1 MILMNFFR
9 CTADYQRQGVSA
21 EDIWDVEGQSPL
33 GGVKDALER
42 RGLLTL
48 LADEFPLRLAPRLRA
63 QGQGE
68 TRMRLPIPIPKRA
81 WLLIPVCCVVFM
93 GWVDHVRLHH
103 VKFVSNV
110 AKDEARVDARSPTGY
125 ADGKRWLIVPEHN
138 NPTYQWIEETQLMAA
153 KGDWRVRSVDYENA
167 PYGREVHSA
176 SPYRWWL
183 VLLAWLD
190 RCISGRPFGLS
201 LEHSA
206 LFADPLLQLFLLIAS
221 AIFVARRFGAFAAA
235 LMCVGLAVLFPFG
248 AALLPGIANDFG
260 LAQICALWSVL
271 LVVAGA
277 VAQRRMRALFIAG
290 GCAGGAGLWLS
301 AAGQTPVI
309 VGIAI
314 GAVIAALVAGRATGA
329 PTPGPDVPPWRAWA
343 VGGALSSF
351 AAYLVEYFPSHMEPQ
366 FRVNYPLY
374 SLAWLGLGEILWR
387 FASWVRHRGPLGGVR
402 GVSIWVLS
410 AAAVAS
416 LPVALIKSGNGE
428 FLAGDL
434 LSTRLTNLPDGTV
447 ASSVSEWITRD
458 GASGALAATLLP
470 LLLLGPAAWLLARTR
485 TGRDH
490 RTSIAIALG
499 PLIAVGA
506 LAVHE
511 IRLWNTFDCAAL
523 VLLVATAAAA
533 AAQPGA
539 LRWVVAA
546 SLAPAMLAG
555 LIQILPTV
563 DPTNPNDF
571 KFTTAEIE
579 GLYERAV
586 AQWIADRAGPGGATV
601 LVPPFRTSS
610 FCFYGGV
617 RGLGT
622 QNWENRDGLSATFR
636 IVNSTRPDETLAL
649 INQRGVTHIV
659 VPSWDTDLD
668 DFARMGLKQP
678 MDSFIYALH
687 QTDGG
692 IFPWL
697 RALPYSIPEIPGFKE
712 PSVLVLEV
720 TDETDPATL
729 RSRLVEYL
737 IEMHRIDQAAFASRA
752 LLRYPADLGALVA
765 LAQVAKARGNEE
777 DFARAFSS
785 IESNLASGSDRAL
798 AWDRRVSLA
807 VVLALGG
814 RTDLSEAQVK
824 RCVAHMDDAHI
835 RLLTTGSLYHLLV
848 LCKHYGVDIPDP
860 NLRALALKLLPEELR
875 ERL

>member
-9 CTADYQRQGVSA
+9 FTADCQRQGISA
-21 EDIWDVEGQSPL
+21 GNISDVEGRSPL
-33 GGVKDALER
+33 GGVKDALEML
-42 RGLLTL
+42 GLLTL
-48 LADEFPLRLAPRLRA
+48 LADKFPLRLAPPLPALGRS
-63 QGQGE
+63 E
-68 TRMRLPIPIPKRA
+68 TRMRLPLSIPKRA
-81 WLLIPVCCVVFM
+81 WLLIPICCVVFM

-110 AKDEARVDARSPTGY
+110 AKDEARVNAASPTGY

-167 PYGREVHSA
+167 PFGREVHSA

-183 VLLAWLD
+183 VFLAWLD
-190 RCISGRPFGLS
+190 RGISGRPFGLS

-206 LFADPLLQLFLLIAS
+206 LFADPLLQLFLLISS
-221 AIFVARRFGAFAAA
+221 AIFVARRFGAFPAA
-235 LMCVGLAVLFPFG
+235 LLSLGLATVFPFG

-260 LAQICALWSVL
+260 LAQICALWSIL
-271 LVVAGA
+271 FVVAGA
-277 VAQRRMRALFIAG
+277 VSRRSMRALFIAG

-301 AAGQTPVI
+301 AAGETPVI
-309 VGIAI
+309 VGVAV
-314 GAVIAALVAGRATGA
+314 GAVLAALVAGRATA
-329 PTPGPDVPPWRAWA
+329 TPTTGHDVPPWRAWA

-387 FASWVRHRGPLGGVR
+387 FASWMRRRGPLGGVR
-402 GVSIWVLS
+402 GGSMWLLS

-416 LPVALIKSGNGE
+416 LPVALVKSGNGE

-434 LSTRLTNLPDGTV
+434 LSTRLTNLPDGAV
-447 ASSVSEWITRD
+447 ASSLSDWISRG

-470 LLLLGPAAWLLARTR
+470 LLLLGPAVWLLAKSG
-485 TGRDH
+485 TGWAH
-490 RTSIAIALG
+490 RTSIAVAAG
-499 PLIAVGA
+499 PLIALGA
-506 LAVHE
+506 LAIHQ

-523 VLLVATAAAA
+523 VLLVAVAAAA
-533 AAQPGA
+533 AEPPGV
-539 LRWVVAA
+539 LRWVVAGA
-546 SLAPAMLAG
+546 LAPAMISG
-555 LIQILPTV
+555 LVQILPTI

-571 KFTTAEIE
+571 KFTPAEIE
-579 GLYERAV
+579 GLYERSV
-586 AQWIADRAGPGGATV
+586 AQWIADRAGPDGATV

-610 FCFYGGV
+610 FCYYGGL

-649 INQRGVTHIV
+649 LNQRGVTNIV
-659 VPSWDTDLD
+659 VPSWDSDLD

-697 RALPYSIPEIPGFKE
+697 RALPYSLPEIPGFKE
-712 PSVLVLEV
+712 PSVLILEV
-720 TDETDPATL
+720 TDEADPATL

-737 IEMHRIDQAAFASRA
+737 IEMHRIDQAAFASQA

-765 LAQVAKARGNEE
+765 LAQVAKARGNDE

-785 IESNLASGSDRAL
+785 IQSNLASGSDRSL

-814 RTDLSEAQVK
+814 RTDLSETQVK
-824 RCVAHMDDAHI
+824 RCVAELDDARV

-848 LCKHYGVDIPDP
+848 LGKHFDIEISDP
-860 NLRALALKLLPEELR
+860 KLHALALKLLPSELR

>member
-1 MILMNFFR
+1 MNFFR
-9 CTADYQRQGVSA
+9 FTADYERQGISA
-21 EDIWDVEGQSPL
+21 GNISDVEGQSPL
-33 GGVKDALER
+33 GGVKDALEML
-42 RGLLTL
+42 GLLTL
-48 LADEFPLRLAPRLRA
+48 LADKFPLRLAPPLTA
-63 QGQGE
+63 QGRSE
-68 TRMRLPIPIPKRA
+68 TRMRLPLPIPKRA
-81 WLLIPVCCVVFM
+81 WLLIPICCVVFM

-110 AKDEARVDARSPTGY
+110 AKDGARVDDASPTGY

-167 PYGREVHSA
+167 PFGREVHSA

-183 VLLAWLD
+183 VFLAWLD
-190 RCISGRPFGLS
+190 RDISGRPFGLS

-206 LFADPLLQLFLLIAS
+206 LFADPLLQLFLLIGS

-235 LMCVGLAVLFPFG
+235 LLSLGLATVFPFA

-260 LAQICALWSVL
+260 LAQICALWSIL
-271 LVVAGA
+271 FVVAGA
-277 VAQRRMRALFIAG
+277 VAQRSRRALFFAG

-314 GAVIAALVAGRATGA
+314 GAVLAALVAGRATA
-329 PTPGPDVPPWRAWA
+329 TPATGPDVPPWRSWA

-387 FASWVRHRGPLGGVR
+387 FAYWMRHKAPLGGVP
-402 GVSIWVLS
+402 GVSMWVLS

-416 LPVALIKSGNGE
+416 LPVALVKSGNGE

-447 ASSVSEWITRD
+447 AGSLAEWVSRG
-458 GASGALAATLLP
+458 GASVALAATLLP
-470 LLLLGPAAWLLARTR
+470 LLLLGPAVWLLARRGTSGAR
-485 TGRDH
+485 
-490 RTSIAIALG
+490 RTSIAVAAG
-499 PLIAVGA
+499 PLIVLGA
-506 LAVHE
+506 LAIHQ

-523 VLLVATAAAA
+523 VLLVAAASAAAEK
-533 AAQPGA
+533 PGMP
-539 LRWVVAA
+539 RWVVAGA
-546 SLAPAMLAG
+546 LAPAMIGG
-555 LIQILPTV
+555 LVQILPTI

-571 KFTTAEIE
+571 KFTPAEIE
-579 GLYERAV
+579 GLYERSV
-586 AQWIADRAGPGGATV
+586 AQWIADRAGPDGATV

-610 FCFYGGV
+610 FCYYGGL

-697 RALPYSIPEIPGFKE
+697 RALPYSLPDIPGFKE
-712 PSVLVLEV
+712 PSVLILEV

-737 IEMHRIDQAAFASRA
+737 IEMHHIDKAAFASQA

-765 LAQVAKARGNEE
+765 LAQVAKARGNDE

-785 IESNLASGSDRAL
+785 IQSNLASGSDRAL

-814 RTDLSEAQVK
+814 RIELSQAQVK
-824 RCVAHMDDAHI
+824 RCVAELDDARV

-848 LCKHYGVDIPDP
+848 LCKHFDIEIPDP
-860 NLRALALKLLPEELR
+860 KMHALALKLLPSELR